1 MRRRKLDSIGDITDA
16 VIRRADPKK
25 RRYAARVA
33 LVWEQIAGPEV
44 AQHTVAASVREGEFV
59 VSVDSAAWAHQL
71 DLMKDRYLASIRS
84 EIGEGVVKTI
94 RFTVS
99 KQVERSRSIEHEA
112 AKVSEFY
119 QQEATPSIP
128 LSESERLQ
136 AEYIADA
143 VKDNHLREAALRV
156 MIKDLEW
163 KKGVRANSEPHA
175 PSDGATGDNSSL

>member
-25 RRYAARVA
+25 HRYTARVA
-33 LVWEQIAGPEV
+33 LAWEQIAGQEV
-44 AQHTVAASVREGEFV
+44 ARHTVATSVREGELV

-84 EIGEGVVKTI
+84 EIGEGVVRTM

-99 KQVERSRSIEHEA
+99 KRVAQEHQLQDEAERI
-112 AKVSEFY
+112 SEFY
-119 QQEATPSIP
+119 EPETTPSVP

-136 AEYIADA
+136 AEYIAEA
-143 VKDNHLREAALRV
+143 VKDESLREAALRV

-163 KKGVRANSEPHA
+163 KKGARAESDPQA

>member
-33 LVWEQIAGPEV
+33 LIWERIAGPEV
-44 AQHTVAASVREGEFV
+44 ARHTVATLVREGEFV

-99 KQVERSRSIEHEA
+99 KGVAQSRKIEAEA
-112 AKVSEFY
+112 ALVSEFY
-119 QQEATPSIP
+119 EAETTPSIP
-128 LSESERLQ
+128 LSESERSQ
-136 AEYIADA
+136 AEYIAGV
-143 VKDNHLREAALRV
+143 VKDEHLREAALRV

-163 KKGVRANSEPHA
+163 KKGVRTNSEPHT
-175 PSDGATGDNSSL
+175 PSDGATGDNSSV